1 MTAVVTDSYGLSS
14 SSGRKT
20 SSEGEVT
27 ISAERFESWE
37 GEEEEKKKHGK
48 RNGRVVC

>member
-37 GEEEEKKKHGK
+37 GEKKKKHGK

>member
-37 GEEEEKKKHGK
+37 GEEKKKKHGK